1 MWGQVLLAGA
11 PRFDSINTAS
21 KTILAG
27 GKCLNTAE
35 FGWFFFSRQPLQN
48 RVPRVQVL
56 LPLPK
61 RTAPRLRCCSFFVC
75 GRVRRKTNR
84 FSRFRL
90 GRNGGWLNRQ
100 GKTWHLAEAKVRG
113 SESLSLCR
121 QKISQWRSL
130 FHICRK
136 ANISLFFGQNRG
148 SSLRPLTKPKKYS
161 TIIREQTFAL

>member
-1 MWGQVLLAGA
+1 MN
-11 PRFDSINTAS
+11 SINTAS
-21 KTILAG
+21 KTILVSG
-27 GKCLNTAE
+27 RCLNTVE
-35 FGWFFFSRQPLQN
+35 FGWFFFFRQPLQN

-75 GRVRRKTNR
+75 GRVCRETNR

-113 SESLSLCR
+113 SESLSLR
-121 QKISQWRSL
+121 RRK
-130 FHICRK
+130 FH
-136 ANISLFFGQNRG
+136 NEGHYF
-148 SSLRPLTKPKKYS
+148 
-161 TIIREQTFAL
+161 TFAARQISHFSSVKTGTQVSAPWQNPKNTLQ